1 MSEMIIYQDD
11 SGTTNLE
18 VKLENE
24 KIYSIVSGGNIDVTM
39 LSLIIDKGLVKSFRK
54 MNLIVTL
61 MDKPGALM
69 HLTNVFAQCSTNIV
83 QIDYDRNSVK
93 LEFGEAHVTIALET
107 KGEEHQNLI
116 REELKQNGYRFK
128 QI

>member
-1 MSEMIIYQDD
+1 
-11 SGTTNLE
+11 
-18 VKLENE
+18 
-24 KIYSIVSGGNIDVTM
+24 M
-39 LSLIIDKGLVKSFRK
+39 LSLIIEKGLVKSNRK

-69 HLTNVFAQCSTNIV
+69 LLTEVFTKSSANIV
-83 QIDYDRNSVK
+83 QIDFDRNSIK

-107 KGEEHQNLI
+107 KGEEHQKLI
-116 REELKQNGYRFK
+116 RENLKQSGFRFK

>member
-1 MSEMIIYQDD
+1 
-11 SGTTNLE
+11 
-18 VKLENE
+18 
-24 KIYSIVSGGNIDVTM
+24 M

-69 HLTNVFAQCSTNIV
+69 RLTDVFSKSSTNIV

-107 KGEEHQNLI
+107 KGEEHQELI
-116 REELKQNGYRFK
+116 RENLKQSGYRFK